1 MSGTLRNHNL
11 GWRQRFVTGL
21 VRLVTNKKMKFRP
34 FITVFK
40 VIVKRKL
47 KQLMCEAIEDWIEKK
62 KLDKLAGYIF
72 SITAWILCVYQI
84 SDGWRYLRMNQIKFF
99 KGCLPQILF
108 GIHYWSHH
116 DNTRYL
122 THFRPVSHFYTL
134 WKRQKPLVSD
144 VFRGYR
150 NVTLD

>member
-11 GWRQRFVTGL
+11 GWRQRFVTGH

-47 KQLMCEAIEDWIEKK
+47 RQLMCGRLNWKK

-72 SITAWILCVYQI
+72 SISAWILCVYQI

-116 DNTRYL
+116 DNARYL
-122 THFRPVSHFYTL
+122 THFRPVSHFYTP

>member
-1 MSGTLRNHNL
+1 MSGTLRNHNF

-34 FITVFK
+34 SIMVFK

-47 KQLMCEAIEDWIEKK
+47 RQLLCGRLNLKK
-62 KLDKLAGYIF
+62 KLDKLAGYIL
-72 SITAWILCVYQI
+72 SISAWILCVYQI
-84 SDGWRYLRMNQIKFF
+84 SDGWMYLRMNQIKFF